1 MHKTSK
7 AETAKP
13 PSVHLRAQQQRFD
26 RWRARFNQERPHEAL
41 GQRPPAARYRTS
53 ARSLPEVL
61 PDINYPSDFVVRQV
75 RQNGSI
81 KWHSDLIYLCYAL
94 VGEPVGLEPIDDGRW
109 RVHFVQQ
116 PIGIF
121 DEHLKKVLPI

>member
-1 MHKTSK
+1 
-7 AETAKP
+7 
-13 PSVHLRAQQQRFD
+13 VHLRAQQQRFD
-26 RWRARFNQERPHEAL
+26 RWRTRFNQERPHEAL
-41 GQRPPAARYRTS
+41 GQQPPSSFYCASLRPYPER
-53 ARSLPEVL
+53 LPEPV
-61 PDINYPSDFVVRQV
+61 YPSDYVVRQV

-116 PIGIF
+116 PIGIL